1 MTNKTPITPAQ
12 AGFSLVEILIVIV
25 ITTVGFLTLINLQIG
40 TLRGVGTSKSMMQAI
55 NLSEHFIETLK
66 TEALVWTG
74 DPAVLHQNAIMFPY
88 LRATPLNTESGQTS
102 DWVKAY
108 DSSKT
113 DRRVG
118 PLGNTTAASPFLLN
132 DGGILLEVP
141 PERDKK
147 FCLAYRLTW
156 IVPGYLMRADVR
168 AMWLRNEADFSLY
181 QTCDPGARPW
191 EDLSNVSSIT
201 VPGTIMRNV
210 FVQ

>member
-1 MTNKTPITPAQ
+1 MKRLLDINTAE
-12 AGFSLVEILIVIV
+12 AGFSLIEILIVVV
-25 ITTVGFLTLINLQIG
+25 ITTVGFLTLINLQVG
-40 TLRGVGTSKSMMQAI
+40 TLRGVGSSKSMMQAV

-74 DPAVLHQNAIMFPY
+74 DPAGLHQDAIKFPY
-88 LRATPLNTESGQTS
+88 LRAAPNNTEAGQTS

-113 DRRVG
+113 DRRIG
-118 PLGNTTAASPFLLN
+118 PLGNATAASPFKLN
-132 DGGILLEVP
+132 DGGILLEIP

-147 FCLAYRLTW
+147 YCLAYRLTW
-156 IVPGYLMRADVR
+156 IVPGYLLRADVR
-168 AMWLRNEADFSLY
+168 AMWLRDESDFTLY

-191 EDLSNVSSIT
+191 EDLTNVSSVTI
-201 VPGTIMRNV
+201 PGTVMRNV